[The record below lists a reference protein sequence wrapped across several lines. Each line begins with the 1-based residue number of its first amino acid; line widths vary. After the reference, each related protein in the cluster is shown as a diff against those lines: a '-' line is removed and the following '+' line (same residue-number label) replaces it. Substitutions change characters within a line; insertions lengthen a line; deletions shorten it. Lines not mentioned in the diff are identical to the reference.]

1 MSMYQFPDPYCGR
14 LYQNNN
20 ERQSSADLSEPSHHN
35 QPNQSSE
42 TDDNFPAHGE
52 PTPNIGWNTQ

>member
-14 LYQNNN
+14 LYQNIN
-20 ERQSSADLSEPSHHN
+20 ERQSSADLSEPVHQN

-42 TDDNFPAHGE
+42 TDDSFPAHDE
-52 PTPNIGWNTQ
+52 PTPKIGWNTQ